1 MKHLKT
7 FESFMSEGSLS
18 KKNGDGEIAVMKAHK
33 AKAEKIMSDM
43 GLSYEDL
50 GPKDSSLMNY
60 YKIPDTNWDVLNKI
74 GAKVDLQSMTVLE
87 SEVNEASGDPTK
99 MIKLNAIDRLSQ
111 FFRVPVTGLMRF
123 NFDGK
128 DSIKDLSKALNS
140 TSDAGTEAYYKI
152 AIKLAKEDLGILES
166 EVNEAKE
173 FDVKD
178 LPVGAIVTFKDGETW
193 KIARVI
199 GNSSDPRGYMMAP
212 HGKTKEHYISMQI
225 EFTLKKLEDDIE
237 SVA

>member
-33 AKAEKIMSDM
+33 VKAEKIMSAM

-74 GAKVDLQSMTVLE
+74 GTKVDLQSMTVLE
-87 SEVNEASGDPTK
+87 SEVNEG
-99 MIKLNAIDRLSQ
+99 N
-111 FFRVPVTGLMRF
+111 
-123 NFDGK
+123 
-128 DSIKDLSKALNS
+128 
-140 TSDAGTEAYYKI
+140 
-152 AIKLAKEDLGILES
+152 
-166 EVNEAKE
+166 E

-193 KIARVI
+193 KIMKII
-199 GNSSDPRGYMMAP
+199 GNSFNPRGYMMAP
-212 HGKTKEHYISMQI
+212 YGKTKEHYISMQI
-225 EFTLKKLEDDIE
+225 EFSVKKLEDDIE